1 MCVCASILIFSSLQS
16 NTGLI
21 LHAIGEYEHGL
32 RFLWHALHINLKY
45 LGERDLKT
53 AFSYHLIAR
62 TLSCTGDFRGA
73 LNNEKE
79 TYSIYKHVL
88 GEQHEKTRESRDC
101 LRHLTNQAVVLQ
113 KKMNEIYK
121 GNANAIIP
129 PLQIQPPSLSSI
141 LEMLNVI
148 NSIVFVQWSAVDS
161 KRTTAAAA
169 AAATITDAEQTEAT
183 GEEAKKEDEKPATS
197 ADGTDKQVVD

>member
-1 MCVCASILIFSSLQS
+1 M
-16 NTGLI
+16 
-21 LHAIGEYEHGL
+21 HG
-32 RFLWHALHINLKY
+32 LHINLKY
-45 LGERDLKT
+45 FGERDLKT

-88 GEQHEKTRESRDC
+88 GEQHDKTRESREC

-148 NSIVFVQWSAVDS
+148 NSIVFVQWSAVDTKKNTTDSTSTNTDQTGTSDEQS
-161 KRTTAAAA
+161 K
-169 AAATITDAEQTEAT
+169 Q
-183 GEEAKKEDEKPATS
+183 EEVKSSNVAS
-197 ADGTDKQVVD
+197 IDGTGK